1 VPIARTA
8 LFVAGLFIALGTS
21 ASAVRTFVVPR
32 AVPVLL
38 SRTVFV
44 ILRWLF
50 TLSARRSHGYEG
62 LDRRLAYYAPTSLL
76 MLPALWLTLML
87 LAFTLMFG
95 AVGDLSPDESMTIAG
110 SSLLTLGFAEPVGW
124 AQEILSFIAAAIG
137 VSLLALLITYL
148 PTIYGAFTRRETLVS
163 LLEVR
168 AGSPPWAVTMLIRY
182 QQIGMI
188 DRADELFQQAELWFA
203 DIEESHT
210 SLGSLAFFR
219 SPLAERSWITAA
231 GALLDAAS
239 LSQSVLDLPDD
250 PHAALCIRSGTLCL
264 RRISDFFDIAYDPDP
279 RPDDPVSISRDEF
292 DRALELLEGVGTPI
306 QADRE
311 QAWTDFAGWRVNYD
325 SVLLSLASLCQA
337 PVAPWSSD
345 RALPVKPTL
354 RIRRRRHVPP
364 QLR

>member
-1 VPIARTA
+1 MFA
-8 LFVAGLFIALGTS
+8 LGLFIALGTS
-21 ASAVRTFVVPR
+21 SSAVRTFVVPR

-44 ILRWLF
+44 VLRWLF

-62 LDRRLAYYAPTSLL
+62 LDRRLAFYAPTSLL

-87 LAFTLMFG
+87 GAFALMFWS
-95 AVGDLSPDESMTIAG
+95 VGDRTPAEAVTISG
-110 SSLLTLGFAEPVGW
+110 SSLLTLGYAAPTSPAE
-124 AQEILSFIAAAIG
+124 EILAFIAAAVG

-148 PTIYGAFTRRETLVS
+148 PTIYSAFTRRETLVS

-168 AGSPPWAVTMLIRY
+168 AGSPPWAITMLIRY
-182 QQIGMI
+182 QQIGLI
-188 DRADELFQQAELWFA
+188 NRADELFQQAELWFA
-203 DIEESHT
+203 DLEESHT

-219 SPLAERSWITAA
+219 SPLPERSWITAA

-264 RRISDFFDIAYDPDP
+264 RRISDFFDLPYDPDP
-279 RPDDPVSISRDEF
+279 RPDDPVSITRDEF
-292 DRALELLEGVGTPI
+292 DEALVLLEAEGTPI

-311 QAWTDFAGWRVNYD
+311 QAWKDFAGWRVNYD

>member
-1 VPIARTA
+1 
-8 LFVAGLFIALGTS
+8 
-21 ASAVRTFVVPR
+21 
-32 AVPVLL
+32 
-38 SRTVFV
+38 
-44 ILRWLF
+44 
-50 TLSARRSHGYEG
+50 
-62 LDRRLAYYAPTSLL
+62 
-76 MLPALWLTLML
+76 MLPGLWLTLML
-87 LAFTLMFG
+87 GAFALMFWS
-95 AVGDLSPDESMTIAG
+95 VGDRTPTEAVTISG
-110 SSLLTLGFAEPVGW
+110 SSLLTLGFAAPAGLAE
-124 AQEILSFIAAAIG
+124 EILAFIAAAVG

-168 AGSPPWAVTMLIRY
+168 AGSPPWAVSMLIRY
-182 QQIGMI
+182 QQIGML

-203 DIEESHT
+203 DLEESHT

-219 SPLAERSWITAA
+219 SPLPERSWITAA

-279 RPDDPVSISRDEF
+279 QPHDPVSITRDEF
-292 DRALELLEGVGTPI
+292 DDALTLMAAVGTPI

-311 QAWTDFAGWRVNYD
+311 QAWKDFAGWRVNYD

-354 RIRRRRHVPP
+354 RIRRRRHIAP